1 MEKEN
6 ANYEEVVSPQ
16 NIEEMNDEEFDAYIE
31 SAKDRDGE
39 VQASPGSGAA
49 ELAEKS
55 AEDGPYMS
63 FETKEELQEYQD
75 RTIGRRLKEIREAG
89 EREMRN
95 IKGVLEL
102 AKQKYKTSDDTR
114 AITRLFEEL
123 EEQNA
128 RREGLSKSG
137 YRAARELRS
146 LKDKVN
152 YQRRVDAIRDEWTR
166 QGEAL
171 RKIAPDFDLEK
182 AFENPEFYTRVV
194 DKRQTLAEA
203 YSAIV
208 KKPPRR
214 SISEIGNLKNGVAGH
229 ISHDVRSM
237 SDAEFENY
245 IRKIKNS

>member
-49 ELAEKS
+49 EPAEKS